1 MTHRMGITVVTL
13 AACSCFLAAPQ
24 ARAQS
29 MGAQQG
35 TQQQGTQQQ
44 TQEQKPSLQ
53 NPTPQKPA
61 PPPVDPKEEA
71 AYKAFFEIKPAAPA
85 DYDAQ
90 IKAGEEF
97 VKNYPQS
104 RYLVVVYSRLTN
116 AYFERQHLD
125 KMYAAADKTLQL
137 NPNDLSVLTLVG
149 WVIPRGSPNA
159 PDYSAKLAKAEQ
171 YEKHALELLATLTKP
186 AELTDDQFA
195 QTKASAVSQ
204 AHSGLGLVYFREGKN
219 DESATELAQ
228 ATEGNPKPDPTD
240 YFVLGVVDEKLN
252 KFGDAAK
259 AFDSCAQIASQLQ
272 AQCKQ
277 GATESK
283 SKAGNQLQPPKP

>member
-1 MTHRMGITVVTL
+1 
-13 AACSCFLAAPQ
+13 
-24 ARAQS
+24 

-35 TQQQGTQQQ
+35 TQQQSQD
-44 TQEQKPSLQ
+44 QKPSLK
-53 NPTPQKPA
+53 NPAPQKPA

-71 AYKAFFEIKPAAPA
+71 AYKAFFEIKPAEPA

-90 IKAGEEF
+90 IKAGEDF

-116 AYFERQHLD
+116 AYFERHNLD

-149 WVIPRGSPNA
+149 WVIPRGNPSV
-159 PDYSAKLAKAEQ
+159 PDYPAKLGKAEQ

-186 AELTDDQFA
+186 AALTDEQFA
-195 QTKASAVSQ
+195 QTKANAVSQ

-219 DESATELAQ
+219 DQSAAELDQ
-228 ATEGNPKPDPTD
+228 ATQGSPKPDPTD

-259 AFDSCAQIASQLQ
+259 AFDSCAQITSQLQ

-283 SKAGNQLQPPKP
+283 AKAGNQLQPPKP